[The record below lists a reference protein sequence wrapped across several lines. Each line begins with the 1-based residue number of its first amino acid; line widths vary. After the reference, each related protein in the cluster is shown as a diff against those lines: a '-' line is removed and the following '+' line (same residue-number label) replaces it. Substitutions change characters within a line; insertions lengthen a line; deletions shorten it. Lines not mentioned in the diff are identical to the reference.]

1 MSGQIMGQELI
12 NWVFAAAGAAF
23 GWVMKIIWEAI
34 TSMRQDIKSN
44 QDRLQSDL
52 RDIDQKMHDDFV
64 RRDDFKD
71 AITDIRGDMHRG
83 FNKVDDT
90 LALLFK
96 KLDK

>member
-1 MSGQIMGQELI
+1 MGQELI

-34 TSMRQDIKSN
+34 TSMRADIKSN
-44 QDRLQSDL
+44 QERLQTDL

-90 LALLFK
+90 LGLLFK

>member
-1 MSGQIMGQELI
+1 MGQELI

-34 TSMRQDIKSN
+34 TSMRQDIKNN
-44 QDRLQSDL
+44 QERLQTNL

-90 LALLFK
+90 LGLLFK